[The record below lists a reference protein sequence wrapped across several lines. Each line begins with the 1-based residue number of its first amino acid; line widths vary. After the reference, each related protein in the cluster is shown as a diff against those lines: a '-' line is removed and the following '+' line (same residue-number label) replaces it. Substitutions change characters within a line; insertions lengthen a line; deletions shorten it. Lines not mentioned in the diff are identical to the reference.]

1 MENKNTS
8 DSSPVMIIGGL
19 VAIIVIT
26 LGVLGFI
33 AIQQRPVEVASNA
46 PAADAPAVTNET
58 TVVTETTTAVVSD
71 TTTAAVTES
80 ASSVVTTTVAAVVT
94 DTATTAVTNTAAAV
108 TTTAALSDTAAPVT
122 TTASVTAAAPAAAG
136 PVDMA
141 AVTAAVT
148 KGTCGACHTI
158 PGIATAVGMIG
169 PNLGTIGAD
178 AGTRIAGYTAE
189 AYLRESILNPNAF
202 IAPKCPTGDCV
213 PGLMLPNLADIITP
227 DEIDLIISY
236 LLTLK

>member
-1 MENKNTS
+1 MENKNTV
-8 DSSPVMIIGGL
+8 DSSPLMIIGGL

-26 LGVLGFI
+26 LGVLGLF
-33 AIQQRPVEVASNA
+33 AIQQRPVEVAVAEPAANT
-46 PAADAPAVTNET
+46 AADAAASTPVSET
-58 TVVTETTTAVVSD
+58 AAVTETTTTVAGDAATAVVTDTTSSAV
-71 TTTAAVTES
+71 TTTA
-80 ASSVVTTTVAAVVT
+80 AAVVT
-94 DTATTAVTNTAAAV
+94 DTASAA
-108 TTTAALSDTAAPVT
+108 VT
-122 TTASVTAAAPAAAG
+122 TTASVTGTAAPVSAAAPAAAAAL
-136 PVDMA
+136 DMT

-148 KGTCGACHTI
+148 KGTCGACHAI

-169 PNLGTIGAD
+169 PSLATIGAD
-178 AGTRIAGYTAE
+178 AGTRVAGTTAE